1 MKGLHG
7 SPGKR
12 GGRGVRGKPGLAG
25 LDGLLGVEGN
35 EGDNPQDILS
45 NRSSFDSICLQG
57 DIGYRGTP
65 GRPGLPG
72 KMGQSGQP
80 GLSGGHGAPGSKGN
94 LGSKGKRGPA
104 GPMGPR
110 GIPGFGGAKGKFGQ
124 HGSKGQAGGRGLQGH
139 IGPRGIKGNP
149 GLPGNKGQLG
159 PKGIQGDIG
168 PRGPPGKKGFPGLP
182 VCILAS
188 SSSVSTS
195 LRIYHGPHTPTQRLK
210 RFGIGPQILKKFNS
224 CSTESILRTLT
235 SLPDQKPSSS
245 ISWPQGS
252 KDSPATTCH
261 ELGLIRPHL
270 QDGHFYM
277 DPNQGCPFDAVQVF
291 CNFTAGGMTCIPPV
305 QSQIIGKWEPEKNM
319 SKKYIQW
326 FSQLDGGYKSEYAG
340 LDVVQL
346 RFLRLHSHSA
356 SQHLTIACPFNHNSR
371 EIRKNATNRV
381 LHFLGDSGGEIGSS
395 YMTVSKNGCE
405 VEVEVRVRGSTE
417 IHRGDMELLPLRDVR
432 MEGRG
437 DHWDT
442 DLRAVL
448 GPLCFL

>member
-1 MKGLHG
+1 
-7 SPGKR
+7 
-12 GGRGVRGKPGLAG
+12 
-25 LDGLLGVEGN
+25 
-35 EGDNPQDILS
+35 
-45 NRSSFDSICLQG
+45 
-57 DIGYRGTP
+57 
-65 GRPGLPG
+65 
-72 KMGQSGQP
+72 MGQSGQP

-110 GIPGFGGAKGKFGQ
+110 GMPGFGGAKGKFGQ

-182 VCILAS
+182 GLFGNRGMKGIQGMPGVKGLKG
-188 SSSVSTS
+188 V
-195 LRIYHGPHTPTQRLK
+195 RGQPGKPGPPGRPRNRRPGALGK
-210 RFGIGPQILKKFNS
+210 RRGSKKQ
-224 CSTESILRTLT
+224 TRAMIRRTLT
-235 SLPDQKPSSS
+235 SLPDQNPSSS

-270 QDGHFYM
+270 QDGHFYV

-305 QSQIIGKWEPEKNM
+305 QSQIIGNWEPEKNM

-371 EIRKNATNRV
+371 EIRKNATSRV